1 MRKNIFIV
9 RHCEAQ
15 GQSVDAQ
22 LTETGRQQA
31 IDLSGFFANMK
42 IDRIIS
48 SPFQRAVASVKPL
61 SEKINIHIEADER
74 LPERILSLENL
85 PDWLDHLK
93 ASFTD
98 MDLKLAGGESSR
110 QAMRRIADVTEE
122 AFHSEVNNTL
132 IVTHGNIMSL
142 LLKHFDDQFGF
153 LSWQN
158 LTNPDVYLLGKTNHS
173 ITVKRIWQQ
182 DW

>member
-61 SEKINIHIEADER
+61 SEKINIHIEADEQIGR
-74 LPERILSLENL
+74 ASCRERVERR
-85 PDWLDHLK
+85 D
-93 ASFTD
+93 A
-98 MDLKLAGGESSR
+98 AGAVWRVRE
-110 QAMRRIADVTEE
+110 VT
-122 AFHSEVNNTL
+122 
-132 IVTHGNIMSL
+132 
-142 LLKHFDDQFGF
+142 
-153 LSWQN
+153 
-158 LTNPDVYLLGKTNHS
+158 
-173 ITVKRIWQQ
+173 
-182 DW
+182 

>member
-1 MRKNIFIV
+1 MRTNIFIV

-31 IDLSGFFANMK
+31 IDLCDFFANTK

-48 SPFQRAVASVKPL
+48 SPFERAVTSVKPL

-74 LPERILSLENL
+74 LSERKLSPENL
-85 PDWLDHLK
+85 PDWLEHLK

-98 MDLKLAGGESSR
+98 LDLKLTGGESSR
-110 QAMRRIADVTEE
+110 EAMCRITDVTEE
-122 AFHSEVNNTL
+122 AFHSEGNNTL